1 MKTLILLTY
10 LLLAPW
16 LVAKSEGLPT
26 PKGDVILVISGDL
39 AVTNGENSAAFDMS
53 MLQAMP
59 SVDIHTTTIWTAGT
73 QNFTGVPLADLLQ
86 TVGVDHG
93 TLRAYA
99 INDYGIEIPVS
110 DAVEGGPILAY
121 LNNGK
126 PMSVRE
132 KGPLW
137 IIYPYDT
144 NPVYQSETIYSRS
157 IWQLNRIEVIK

>member
-1 MKTLILLTY
+1 MKTLIVLTC
-10 LLLAPW
+10 LWMGSVLAAPAGT
-16 LVAKSEGLPT
+16 LADPSGPIVLIVT
-26 PKGDVILVISGDL
+26 GDIVQ
-39 AVTNGENSAAFDMS
+39 TNHDQAAAFDMA

-59 SVDIHTTTIWTAGT
+59 SVTIQTNTIWTSGE
-73 QNFTGVPLADLLQ
+73 QSFTGVPLFDLLQ
-86 TVGVDHG
+86 GLGVDHG

-110 DAVEGGPILAY
+110 DAVPDGPILAY

-144 NPVYQSETIYSRS
+144 NPDYQSETIYSRS
-157 IWQLNRIEVIK
+157 IWQLNRIEVIE